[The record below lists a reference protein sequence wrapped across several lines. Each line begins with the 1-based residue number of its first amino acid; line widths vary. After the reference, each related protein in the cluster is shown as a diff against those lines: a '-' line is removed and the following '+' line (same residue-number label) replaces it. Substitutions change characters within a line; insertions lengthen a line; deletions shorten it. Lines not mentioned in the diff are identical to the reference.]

1 MPSDTPPLPHLVIV
15 GGGFAGLN
23 AAHGLRRTPLR
34 ITLLDRRNHHLFQPL
49 LYQVATAALSSPDIA
64 SPLRKILRRQR
75 NATVLLADALRIDA
89 AARRVELAHAA
100 LDYDFLLLATGVT
113 HNYFGHEDW
122 AGLAPGLKTLSDAL
136 EIRRRVLLAYERAEA
151 ETDPQRRQAWQT
163 FAVIGA
169 GPTGVELAGAL
180 AEIARKTLARD
191 FHRIDP
197 SRSRVLLVDA
207 VERVLPAYGAA
218 SSASAARQLERLG
231 VELCL
236 GAPVATMDA
245 QGLEAG
251 GRRIAARTILWA
263 AGVQGSPLA
272 HSLSV
277 PLDRMGRVLVQPDLS
292 VPGHPELYV
301 AGDLAALQ
309 QDGRWIP
316 GVAPAAIQQG
326 KHVAANVA
334 RLLAGRPTQPFRYLD
349 KGSLATIG
357 RSSGVAEI
365 GRLRISGVPAW
376 IAWLF
381 IHIFFLI
388 GFRNR
393 IIVLF
398 EWAWAYFTYQ
408 RSARIIL
415 EDPPQR
421 HPEP

>member
-1 MPSDTPPLPHLVIV
+1 MAGDASPLPHLVIV
-15 GGGFAGLN
+15 GGGFAGLS
-23 AAHGLRRTPLR
+23 AAHGLRGAALR

-75 NATVLLADALRIDA
+75 NVTVLLADATRIDP
-89 AARRVELAHAA
+89 AARRVELREGA

-113 HNYFGHEDW
+113 HDYFGHAEW
-122 AGLAPGLKTLSDAL
+122 AAVAPGLKTLGDAL

-151 ETDPQRRQAWQT
+151 EPDPARRQAWQT
-163 FAVIGA
+163 FTVIGA

-197 SRSRVLLVDA
+197 TDSRILLVDA
-207 VERVLPAYGAA
+207 APRVLPAFSAL
-218 SSASAARQLERLG
+218 SSDRAARQLERLG
-231 VELCL
+231 VELRL
-236 GAPVATMDA
+236 NAPVVSIDPL
-245 QGLEAG
+245 GLEAG
-251 GRRIAARTILWA
+251 GERIESRTILWA
-263 AGVQGSPLA
+263 AGVRGSPLA
-272 HSLSV
+272 GTLGV
-277 PLDRMGRVLVQPDLS
+277 PLDRQGRVLVEPDLA
-292 VPGHPELYV
+292 VPGHPETFV

-326 KHVAANVA
+326 RHVAATLM
-334 RLLAGRPTQPFRYLD
+334 RRLAGLPALPFHYVD

-357 RSSGVAEI
+357 RSAGVAEF
-365 GRLRISGVPAW
+365 GRLRISGFVAW
-376 IAWLF
+376 LAWLF

-393 IIVLF
+393 IVVLF
-398 EWAWAYFTYQ
+398 EWAWAYFSYQ

-415 EDPPQR
+415 EGPPER
-421 HPEP
+421 HDLP